1 MLRLAQMV
9 QESLLPPPRAELPG
23 LELAARFLP
32 AANVGG
38 DFFDYFPLDSRH
50 LALYLGDVQGKGLEA
65 ALYGLVAS
73 GILRGVHK
81 AGAPPSNVLTLINRR
96 LCYRSLPGKFSCLG
110 YAIVDLAECCLIYA
124 SAGIPFPLL
133 LRDGGVTSI
142 KLTGTPLG
150 LFDTCQFDQTV
161 VRLRPGDRLLF
172 YSDGLPDSLQFLY
185 PHLGEGNDQLKKL
198 VADHPDLSAAALAD
212 KLLARL
218 QPPGTSP
225 RAAKGHNG
233 DRHPPSQLADDATFM
248 VIHLH

>member
-65 ALYGLVAS
+65 AHNGLVAS

-110 YAIVDLAECCLIYA
+110 YAIFDLAERCLIYA
-124 SAGIPFPLL
+124 SAGIPYPLL
-133 LRDGGVTSI
+133 LRNNGLIPIELS
-142 KLTGTPLG
+142 GTPLG
-150 LFDTCQFDQTV
+150 LFDTCEFDQTV
-161 VRLRPGDRLLF
+161 VSLQSGDRLLF
-172 YSDGLPDSLQFLY
+172 YSDGLPDSLHFLY
-185 PHLGEGNDQLKKL
+185 PHLGEGYEQVEHLL
-198 VADHPDLSAAALAD
+198 AAHPDLSATALAD

-225 RAAKGHNG
+225 AHAKNPNG
-233 DRHPPSQLADDATFM
+233 DRHSRSQLADDATFM
-248 VIHLH
+248 VIHLR

>member
-9 QESLLPPPRAELPG
+9 QESLLPPLRAELPG

-32 AANVGG
+32 ATNVGG
-38 DFFDYFPLDSRH
+38 DFFDYFPLGSRH
-50 LALYLGDVQGKGLEA
+50 LVLYLGDVQGKGLEA

-81 AGAPPSNVLTLINRR
+81 AGSPPASVLALINRR

-110 YAIVDLAECCLIYA
+110 YAVFDLAELRLIYA
-124 SAGIPFPLL
+124 SAGIPYPLL
-133 LRDGGVTSI
+133 LRNNGLI
-142 KLTGTPLG
+142 PIELPGTPLG
-150 LFDTCQFDQTV
+150 LFDTCEFDQTV
-161 VRLRPGDRLLF
+161 VSLQPGDRLLF
-172 YSDGLPDSLQFLY
+172 YSDGLPDSLEFLY
-185 PHLGEGNDQLKKL
+185 PHQGEGNEQVGHLL
-198 VADHPDLSAAALAD
+198 TAHPDLSATALAD

-233 DRHPPSQLADDATFM
+233 DRHPLSQLAEDATFM